1 MEATQFLAR
10 RLHPVKISIDLL
22 NHELELA
29 KSEKEVT
36 LRKEQLESIINTLEI
51 FIEDYEAKYG
61 KGTPS
66 SASERKFVDSAK
78 TKV

>member
-10 RLHPVKISIDLL
+10 RLHPVKVSIDLL

-29 KSEKEVT
+29 KSEREVT
-36 LRKEQLESIINTLEI
+36 LRKEQLESIISTLEL

-61 KGTPS
+61 KGISQPV
-66 SASERKFVDSAK
+66 AERKFVDSSK